1 MKIEIDSEVIK
12 ELEYMIEL
20 HKKYNAD
27 ADYNAAADDEQ
38 TDVKLLVNY
47 ILKSVAD
54 GHRRPESRER
64 GIVNSLGLTVECGE
78 TNEYRQSYGAK

>member
-12 ELEYMIEL
+12 ELEYMIGL

-27 ADYNAAADDEQ
+27 ANADEQ

-47 ILKSVAD
+47 ILRSVAD

-64 GIVNSLGLTVECGE
+64 GIVNSLGLTVECDE